1 MNVLKVMGC
10 ESFNYGSQERF
21 LVKMAKRLNANGN
34 SFIIVYENYP
44 KNSRFIE
51 DAETYGAT
59 FLKIGPKKY
68 SKIYQSISPLT
79 SIYYRFFALDR
90 MVKVKKI
97 IDNYEIDIVDA
108 YFPNSLY
115 SIFVGFLSGKITIMT
130 ASNPFLQSATSKGR
144 RINLLG
150 KFKTFFM
157 HIFPTYFMDKQIC
170 ISGQIQDEYLAC
182 GVYEEK
188 LECIRSGIDLQR
200 YNPQINGDKAKIEFS
215 IDNTD
220 FVIGFTG
227 RLEAQK
233 NLFFLIDIIFDVS
246 RKIHNLKVII
256 VGSGSQLSK
265 LRKKCKELGLK
276 DKVIFTGRR
285 IDIPNIAINF
295 DLFLLPSL
303 FEGMSGSLLE
313 AMGLGLVCVTNNL
326 EQSKEVIDNGVDGFL
341 CSNKNKEEYVDTIFS
356 VYKNPNLREEI
367 GKNARKKIC
376 NKFSVQRRV
385 DESEKVYN
393 LLYKDATNK

>member
-130 ASNPFLQSATSKGR
+130 ASNPF
-144 RINLLG
+144 
-150 KFKTFFM
+150 
-157 HIFPTYFMDKQIC
+157 
-170 ISGQIQDEYLAC
+170 
-182 GVYEEK
+182 
-188 LECIRSGIDLQR
+188 
-200 YNPQINGDKAKIEFS
+200 
-215 IDNTD
+215 
-220 FVIGFTG
+220 
-227 RLEAQK
+227 
-233 NLFFLIDIIFDVS
+233 
-246 RKIHNLKVII
+246 
-256 VGSGSQLSK
+256 
-265 LRKKCKELGLK
+265 
-276 DKVIFTGRR
+276 
-285 IDIPNIAINF
+285 
-295 DLFLLPSL
+295 
-303 FEGMSGSLLE
+303 
-313 AMGLGLVCVTNNL
+313 
-326 EQSKEVIDNGVDGFL
+326 
-341 CSNKNKEEYVDTIFS
+341 
-356 VYKNPNLREEI
+356 
-367 GKNARKKIC
+367 
-376 NKFSVQRRV
+376 
-385 DESEKVYN
+385 
-393 LLYKDATNK
+393 